1 MIDIDRYNMEMFNV
15 SFDFINSFAKQTKTE
30 KVELFVVHA
39 YIVLRVVV
47 L

>member
-1 MIDIDRYNMEMFNV
+1 MIDIDRYNIEMFNV
-15 SFDFINSFAKQTKTE
+15 SFDLINSFAKQKTE